1 MLKLSTV
8 RKKQMSAMPQ
18 RLVLFIACLVA
29 PLNWGWTNPVGRDAV
44 TARLMPGSRTEDSHS
59 SSYISAY
66 GVSVAQY
73 QRIESNWKRFQS
85 ICRAPSSASV
95 DFVVIF
101 THYTDY
107 YKDTLP
113 APVHTDS
120 SGFSDWSAIVTL
132 DNTRPPEKY
141 EREYVWV
148 FRFKRGS
155 FAPGRFPT
163 NAKPDYSE
171 VESGAHNSDRA
182 VDAAFTFVGSQKE

>member
-1 MLKLSTV
+1 MRAKL
-8 RKKQMSAMPQ
+8 RYALLP
-18 RLVLFIACLVA
+18 IACFVA
-29 PLNWGWTNPVGRDAV
+29 LSSNSRPC
-44 TARLMPGSRTEDSHS
+44 TAGQADFTVSSLSSSRIEDPHC

-85 ICRAPSSASV
+85 ICRAPSPASV

-101 THYTDY
+101 THDTDY

-113 APVHTDS
+113 VPVRTDS

-141 EREYVWV
+141 KREYVWV

-155 FAPGRFPT
+155 FAPGHFAT

-171 VESGAHNSDRA
+171 VESGARNSDRA
-182 VDAAFTFVGSQKE
+182 VDAAFTFIGGQK

>member
-1 MLKLSTV
+1 
-8 RKKQMSAMPQ
+8 
-18 RLVLFIACLVA
+18 
-29 PLNWGWTNPVGRDAV
+29 LNNDWARPVGQAGS
-44 TARLMPGSRTEDSHS
+44 TASSLSGSPTEVPQC
-59 SSYISAY
+59 SSYIAAY

-85 ICRAPSSASV
+85 ICRAPSAASV

-101 THYTDY
+101 AHDTDD

-141 EREYVWV
+141 KREYVWV
-148 FRFKRGS
+148 FRFKRGT
-155 FAPGRFPT
+155 FVPGHFPT

-182 VDAAFTFVGSQKE
+182 VDAAFTFIASQKE

>member
-1 MLKLSTV
+1 
-8 RKKQMSAMPQ
+8 MSAMSQ
-18 RLVLFIACLVA
+18 RLFLFIACLLA
-29 PLNWGWTNPVGRDAV
+29 PFNCSWVSPAGRGAV
-44 TARLMPGSRTEDSHS
+44 PARLMWGGRTEDSHC

-66 GVSVAQY
+66 GVSVTQY

-85 ICRAPSSASV
+85 ICRAPSPASV

-101 THYTDY
+101 AHDTDY

-113 APVHTDS
+113 APTHTDS

-132 DNTRPPEKY
+132 DNTRPPEKSK
-141 EREYVWV
+141 REYVWV

-155 FAPGRFPT
+155 FARGHFPT
-163 NAKPDYSE
+163 NAKPDFSE

-182 VDAAFTFVGSQKE
+182 VDAAFTFIASQKE

>member
-1 MLKLSTV
+1 MRAKL
-8 RKKQMSAMPQ
+8 QYA
-18 RLVLFIACLVA
+18 LIHIACFAALSSNSRPRTA
-29 PLNWGWTNPVGRDAV
+29 GQAAV
-44 TARLMPGSRTEDSHS
+44 TVSSLSRSRMEDSHC
-59 SSYISAY
+59 SSYIAAY

-85 ICRAPSSASV
+85 ICRAPSPASV

-101 THYTDY
+101 THDTDY

-113 APVHTDS
+113 APVHADS

-141 EREYVWV
+141 KREYVWV

-155 FAPGRFPT
+155 FAPGHFAT

-171 VESGAHNSDRA
+171 MESGAHNSDRA
-182 VDAAFTFVGSQKE
+182 VDAAFKFIADRKG

>member
-1 MLKLSTV
+1 MT
-8 RKKQMSAMPQ
+8 AMPQ
-18 RLVLFIACLVA
+18 LLFLFIICFAAL
-29 PLNWGWTNPVGRDAV
+29 LNCSWTSPDRRDAV
-44 TARLMPGSRTEDSHS
+44 PARLMLGSQTEDSHC

-85 ICRAPSSASV
+85 ICRAPSAASV

-101 THYTDY
+101 AHDTDY

-120 SGFSDWSAIVTL
+120 SGFSDWSAVATV
-132 DNTRPPEKY
+132 DYTRPPGKDK
-141 EREYVWV
+141 REYVWG
-148 FRFKRGS
+148 FRFKRGT
-155 FAPGRFPT
+155 FVQRHCPT

-182 VDAAFTFVGSQKE
+182 ADAAFTFIASQKE

>member
-1 MLKLSTV
+1 
-8 RKKQMSAMPQ
+8 MPQ
-18 RLVLFIACLVA
+18 RLLLFIACLVA
-29 PLNWGWTNPVGRDAV
+29 PLNCGWTSPVGRFAV
-44 TARLMPGSRTEDSHS
+44 IPPLMSVSRTEDSHC
-59 SSYISAY
+59 SSYISAF

-85 ICRAPSSASV
+85 ICRAPSPASV

-101 THYTDY
+101 THDTDY

-141 EREYVWV
+141 KREYVWV

-155 FAPGRFPT
+155 FAPGHFPT

-182 VDAAFTFVGSQKE
+182 VDAAFRFVGGQKE

>member
-1 MLKLSTV
+1 MT
-8 RKKQMSAMPQ
+8 AMPQ
-18 RLVLFIACLVA
+18 LLFLFITCFTA
-29 PLNWGWTNPVGRDAV
+29 PLNCSWTSPDRRDAV
-44 TARLMPGSRTEDSHS
+44 PARLMLGSQTEDSHC

-85 ICRAPSSASV
+85 ICRAPSAASV

-101 THYTDY
+101 AHDTDD

-141 EREYVWV
+141 KHEYVWV
-148 FRFKRGS
+148 FRFKRGT
-155 FAPGRFPT
+155 FVPGHFPT

-182 VDAAFTFVGSQKE
+182 VDASFTFIASQKE

>member
-1 MLKLSTV
+1 MRAKLQDALLS
-8 RKKQMSAMPQ
+8 
-18 RLVLFIACLVA
+18 IACFVA
-29 PLNWGWTNPVGRDAV
+29 LSSNSLPC
-44 TARLMPGSRTEDSHS
+44 TAGQAAFTVSSLSSSRMEDSHC

-73 QRIESNWKRFQS
+73 QRIESNWKRFPS
-85 ICRAPSSASV
+85 ICRAPSPASL

-101 THYTDY
+101 THDTDY

-113 APVHTDS
+113 APVHTDG
-120 SGFSDWSAIVTL
+120 SGFSNWSAIVTL

-141 EREYVWV
+141 KREYVWV

-155 FAPGRFPT
+155 FAPGHFST

-182 VDAAFTFVGSQKE
+182 VDAAFKFIGSQKE